1 MPAKRLTRT
10 EIELALDKIL
20 KRYDEYI
27 YRFFKSAKLKTA
39 FEERYFSAVR
49 NGMDLGQFLSIEVGV
64 IEELLKKA
72 DDKLNQEPI
81 STGSTKREGFADKVI
96 KELQAKIE
104 KYSDIRVHNNANPE
118 VRRLVGAI
126 NDLDQKYMPELQDAL
141 KNTNYAFNSQ
151 IMMSLDS
158 QLRSFTSSGND
169 LVPARLTRYIT
180 LMNVFPR
187 DYHAVDREEK
197 SFILEASFFLH
208 DLLDILTQVKSDY
221 KLLTT
226 IEADKLKRV
235 TSYVEGVIE
244 DFRLKDFKRRST

>member
-1 MPAKRLTRT
+1 MPPNRLSRA

-27 YRFFKSAKLKTA
+27 YRFFKSPRLKTS

-49 NGMDLGQFLSIEVGV
+49 NGLDLGQFLAVEVGV
-64 IEELLKKA
+64 IEELLKKE
-72 DDKLNQEPI
+72 DDNLNQQPV
-81 STGSTKREGFADKVI
+81 STERRKKEGFADRVL
-96 KELQAKIE
+96 KELKAKIE
-104 KYSDIRVHNNANPE
+104 KYTDIRVHKDANPE
-118 VRRLVGAI
+118 IRRLVGAL
-126 NDLDQKYMPELQDAL
+126 NELDQKYMPELQDSL

-151 IMMSLDS
+151 VMMALDS
-158 QLRSFTSSGND
+158 QLRSFSSTGND
-169 LVPARLTRYIT
+169 LIPARLTRYIT

-187 DYHAVDREEK
+187 DYKAVDREEK

-221 KLLTT
+221 TPMTKTEAEKLR
-226 IEADKLKRV
+226 KV

-244 DFRLKDFKRRST
+244 DFRLKDFKRRSI

>member
-1 MPAKRLTRT
+1 MPPKKLTRV
-10 EIELALDKIL
+10 EVELALDKIL

-27 YRFFKSAKLKTA
+27 YRFFKSPRLKTA
-39 FEERYFSAVR
+39 FEERYFGAVR
-49 NGMDLGQFLSIEVGV
+49 NGLDLAQFLSVEVGV
-64 IEELLKKA
+64 IEELLKKE
-72 DDKLNQEPI
+72 DDILNQQPV
-81 STGSTKREGFADKVI
+81 STAKTKKEGFADRVL

-104 KYSDIRVHNNANPE
+104 KYSDIHVHRDANPE
-118 VRRLVGAI
+118 VRRLVGAL

-151 IMMSLDS
+151 IMMALDS
-158 QLRSFTSSGND
+158 QLRSFSSTGND
-169 LVPARLTRYIT
+169 LIPARLTRFIT

-187 DYHAVDREEK
+187 DYKAVEREEK

-208 DLLDILTQVKSDY
+208 DLLDILTQVKSDFTPMT
-221 KLLTT
+221 K
-226 IEADKLKRV
+226 IEADKLGRV